1 MQAVILAWTGYW
13 VGIGIELGVI
23 VIAGIVLALLL
34 TGVLF
39 RWIVVIKEKLAVS
52 KAERQKAAAE
62 RSLERQRQKEAAEAA
77 AEAAAAEAAAAE
89 LAAAEAEEA
98 AVEEEAEEEPEAE
111 AEESE
116 AEAPETEET
125 AEAAAAESEEAPE
138 AEEAAEEE
146 KPKAAAKKG
155 SKGGKKGGGKK
166 VDAEEAEEAV
176 GEPGAEVVYVQG
188 DGVVFNESKTITEL
202 YEELSAEQK
211 SYFDE
216 LREEALTK
224 PDSELSIT
232 RNFVSVK
239 IGKRNLIKLLIKR
252 GVTVAEFMLENEQLK
267 QLRRSDKNKRGK
279 STIKVK
285 PTVVQVLDLP
295 SLKVAVDMISLAY
308 EELMLDD

>member
-13 VGIGIELGVI
+13 IGIGIELGII
-23 VIAGIVLALLL
+23 VISGVVLALLL
-34 TGVLF
+34 TGILF
-39 RWIVVIKEKLAVS
+39 RWIVIIKEKLAVS

-62 RSLERQRQKEAAEAA
+62 RALERQRQREAAEAA

-89 LAAAEAEEA
+89 LAAAEAAEAEEVAEEEAEVAEEKQPEASAAAALAEEPVANEEA
-98 AVEEEAEEEPEAE
+98 AVEEE
-111 AEESE
+111 
-116 AEAPETEET
+116 
-125 AEAAAAESEEAPE
+125 
-138 AEEAAEEE
+138 
-146 KPKAAAKKG
+146 PKAAAKKSG
-155 SKGGKKGGGKK
+155 SKKKGSKK
-166 VDAEEAEEAV
+166 VEESEAEQAV

-224 PDSELSIT
+224 PDSELSIS

-267 QLRRSDKNKRGK
+267 QLRLSDKNKRGK

-295 SLKVAVDMISLAY
+295 SLKVAVDMINLAY